1 MQHPQ
6 HTIAQRHCRGPHGPQ
21 DPQGPHM
28 GPSRRTT
35 VLIPTRTAA
44 HDDARPR
51 ALPLIPRA

>member
-6 HTIAQRHCRGPHGPQ
+6 HTIAQRHCHGPHGP
-21 DPQGPHM
+21 HR

-44 HDDARPR
+44 HDDARQR
-51 ALPLIPRA
+51 ALPA